1 MFKSDTKIDSINKEP
16 KQTVELTPEET
27 QAIQQL
33 DQELKQL
40 KDSFSMIKDTIRD
53 GMDESVVMQKSREI
67 KDKIKERVNNDVL
80 TFMKL

>member
-1 MFKSDTKIDSINKEP
+1 MFKSDTKMDSISKEP

-53 GMDESVVMQKSREI
+53 GMDESVVVQKTREI